1 MRNAE
6 GNGKEPV
13 GAAEELRQVTGQ
25 LHARLDRMEKLLEG
39 GVQGFEGRSGHAA
52 SAGALP
58 AWRRA
63 TRGEQRWAVGIAVLV
78 ALAVQWA
85 LPAGLSFRPH
95 WLLPLL
101 EVVLLIGLVV
111 ANPVRIERHSRALRS
126 ASLLLAALVS
136 LANGWSAVALVRGL
150 VAGTEGQDAGPLLM
164 TGAGIWITNVI
175 AFALWYWEWDRGGPA
190 ARAAGHNE
198 FPDFLFPQMQ
208 DSHLAPRDWE
218 PGFLDYLYMAF
229 TNATAFSP
237 TDVMPLSRWAKILM
251 LAQSA
256 VSLLTMVLVISRAVG
271 ILK

>member
-1 MRNAE
+1 MREAE
-6 GNGKEPV
+6 GNGTEPV
-13 GAAEELRQVTGQ
+13 GGAEGLRQLTGG
-25 LHARLDRMEKLLEG
+25 LHARLDRVEKLLEG
-39 GVQGFEGRSGHAA
+39 GAVWAAARSERAA
-52 SAGALP
+52 ARTALP
-58 AWRRA
+58 AWRRV
-63 TRGEQRWAVGIAVLV
+63 TRGEQRWAVGISILI
-78 ALAVQWA
+78 ALAIQWA
-85 LPAGLSFRPH
+85 LPSGLTFRPH

-101 EVVLLIGLVV
+101 EIVLLIGLVAV
-111 ANPVRIERHSRALRS
+111 NPIRIERRSKSLRS
-126 ASLLLAALVS
+126 TSLLLAALVS

-150 VAGTEGQDAGPLLM
+150 VAGSEGQDAGPLLM

-190 ARAAGHNE
+190 ARAAGHSE

-208 DSHLAPRDWE
+208 DPHLAPSDWE

-251 LAQSA
+251 LTQSA